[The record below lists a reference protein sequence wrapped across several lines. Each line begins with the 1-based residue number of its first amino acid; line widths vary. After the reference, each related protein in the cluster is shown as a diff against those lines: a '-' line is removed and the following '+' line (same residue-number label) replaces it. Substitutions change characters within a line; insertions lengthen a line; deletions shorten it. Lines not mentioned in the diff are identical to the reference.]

1 MPTHP
6 PPDQRSTHS
15 LIPPAPPHT
24 LHFKLTTDGAL
35 SARLLHCIVK
45 LMVGK
50 AREGEEGR
58 ARGRGPQVPPPL
70 QRKTLRCNQSP
81 VDEMIRGDDNERQP
95 PRASALAEDDIT
107 ETFLKPEGPEQES
120 GLHFHPPRPSL
131 SLSLCMDSWK
141 CECKA
146 CGSGGGGGAFPSL
159 PPVDLASV
167 AHLARTCGR
176 GARPTS
182 TAPRGRRS
190 ELGNKLPAAR
200 ELGAIEAQLASVS
213 RGGRGR
219 QIIRRG
225 HRRNRRHRTS
235 GQ

>member
-146 CGSGGGGGAFPSL
+146 CGGGGGGAGP
-159 PPVDLASV
+159 
-167 AHLARTCGR
+167 
-176 GARPTS
+176 
-182 TAPRGRRS
+182 
-190 ELGNKLPAAR
+190 LPAACGPR
-200 ELGAIEAQLASVS
+200 QCRTLGTHVWQGCATDEYCSAWEEE
-213 RGGRGR
+213 
-219 QIIRRG
+219 
-225 HRRNRRHRTS
+225 
-235 GQ
+235 

>member
-1 MPTHP
+1 
-6 PPDQRSTHS
+6 
-15 LIPPAPPHT
+15 
-24 LHFKLTTDGAL
+24 
-35 SARLLHCIVK
+35 
-45 LMVGK
+45 MVGK

-131 SLSLCMDSWK
+131 SLSLSVWIR
-141 CECKA
+141 
-146 CGSGGGGGAFPSL
+146 GSVNARRAAAEAGAARVPSL

-213 RGGRGR
+213 RGASEAGAGARLYGVAIAATDATERVGSERAREGRRGRGR
-219 QIIRRG
+219 G
-225 HRRNRRHRTS
+225 E
-235 GQ
+235 